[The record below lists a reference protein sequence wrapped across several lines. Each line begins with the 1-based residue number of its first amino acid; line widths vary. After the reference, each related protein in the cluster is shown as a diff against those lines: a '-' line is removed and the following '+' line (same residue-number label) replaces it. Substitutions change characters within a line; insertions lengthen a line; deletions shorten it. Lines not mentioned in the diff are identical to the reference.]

1 MDLKQLRNDPAAWH
15 ILEERARALMIQDA
29 AATTEHGDACL
40 TFRLGDGGYSIPAQ
54 FIREVQPLGDY
65 TPLPNTP
72 AFVVGLVS
80 VRGRLIAVLDLRPLL
95 DLPQTPLQANAFL
108 LILTVNG
115 TEVGLL
121 ADVVVEVRRN
131 TDVLTPAPSTTAGHG
146 VAWVRGVDRDL
157 TLRLDPPALVADS
170 RLIVNV
176 AAH

>member
-1 MDLKQLRNDPAAWH
+1 MKQLRNDPATWH

-29 AATTEHGDACL
+29 AAITEHGDACL
-40 TFRLGDGGYSIPAQ
+40 TFHLGDGSYSIPAQ
-54 FIREVQPLGDY
+54 FIREVQLLGDC
-65 TPLPNTP
+65 TPLPHTP

-80 VRGRLIAVLDLRPLL
+80 VRGRLITVLDLRPLL

-108 LILTVNG
+108 LILTANG

-131 TDVLTPAPSTTAGHG
+131 TDVLTPAPSATAGRG

-157 TLRLDPPALVADS
+157 TLRLDPPALVADPQ
-170 RLIVNV
+170 LIVND
-176 AAH
+176 AAQ